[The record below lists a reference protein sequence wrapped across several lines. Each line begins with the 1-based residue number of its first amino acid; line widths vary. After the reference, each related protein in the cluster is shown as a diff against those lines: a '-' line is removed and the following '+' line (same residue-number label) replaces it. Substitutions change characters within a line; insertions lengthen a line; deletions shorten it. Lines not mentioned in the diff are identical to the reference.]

1 MPVSELLY
9 EGMILMFLG
18 MGIVF
23 SFLAILVLAMK
34 AMSSLSQRLDNAEPD
49 LAATPSMPPAQ
60 TVSDKLQNDDLIAV
74 ITAAV
79 RHYRTRA

>member
-34 AMSSLSQRLDNAEPD
+34 AMSGLSQRLDNAEPD
-49 LAATPSMPPAQ
+49 TSPDSL
-60 TVSDKLQNDDLIAV
+60 
-74 ITAAV
+74 
-79 RHYRTRA
+79 